1 MATTILYATDFS
13 PSATNAFPHALTLG
27 LLLRARLVLLHVRT
41 PLRDDWATPDAF
53 FDSAAALQGEAE
65 RAAARLLDQRLAEAG
80 PLESVS
86 RVVRG
91 RLADEAVLNAIG
103 DEGAGWVVMGT
114 HGRRGLD
121 QFIMGSTALAV
132 AKKSPVP
139 AVTVRQD
146 VPAPDPEMPY
156 RRILVPVDLSPGSER
171 AVRSAWEFAQI
182 TRASLLVLHV
192 GRREGDGTRITEALG
207 TLARGCDPARIETL
221 ALPGQPEE
229 IILQEA
235 RRMPADLIWMAK
247 KGHSLLEYVLLGSVT
262 ERVLRLAPCPVV
274 AVPSRSEGTPEG

>member
-1 MATTILYATDFS
+1 MATTLLYATDFS
-13 PSATNAFPHALTLG
+13 PSAASAFPHALTMG
-27 LLLRARLVLLHVRT
+27 ILLRARLVLLHVRT
-41 PLRDDWATPDAF
+41 PLRDDLAQSAVF
-53 FDSAAALQGEAE
+53 FDSAEAMHREAE
-65 RAAARLLDQRLAEAG
+65 KVAARLLDQRLIEAG
-80 PLESVS
+80 QLESVS

-91 RLADEAVLNAIG
+91 RLADEAILDAIG
-103 DEGAGWVVMGT
+103 DEGADLVVMGT

-139 AVTVRQD
+139 VVTVRED
-146 VPAPDPEMPY
+146 VPAPDPELPY

-171 AVRSAWEFAQI
+171 AVRSAWEFAQV
-182 TRASLLVLHV
+182 TDASLLVLHV
-192 GRREGDGTRITEALG
+192 GRRDGDSPHIQEQLDV
-207 TLARGCDPARIETL
+207 LVEGCDPARVETL
-221 ALPGQPEE
+221 AVPGQPEE

-247 KGHSLLEYVLLGSVT
+247 KGQSILEYVLLGSVT

-274 AVPSRSEGTPEG
+274 AVPA